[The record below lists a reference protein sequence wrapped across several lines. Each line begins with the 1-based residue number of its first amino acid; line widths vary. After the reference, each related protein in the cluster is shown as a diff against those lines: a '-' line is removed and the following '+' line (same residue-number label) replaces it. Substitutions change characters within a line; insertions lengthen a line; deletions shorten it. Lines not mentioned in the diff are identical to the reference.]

1 MAESDL
7 GGLVVIP
14 QSLRVYSRSFTITIY
29 KLFATSAQTE
39 AGLLHQSRFASGPAD
54 LGRGE
59 LPPSLALVLVR
70 PSQPAIVFEVGVAY
84 RDFCDW
90 LDVELL
96 ADPAVGGS
104 CWLERAD
111 VAESILDDLDSLP
124 VTQETPATHL
134 SSLSDESSFLPP
146 NLSGN
151 LLF

>member
-1 MAESDL
+1 M
-7 GGLVVIP
+7 
-14 QSLRVYSRSFTITIY
+14 
-29 KLFATSAQTE
+29 
-39 AGLLHQSRFASGPAD
+39 
-54 LGRGE
+54 
-59 LPPSLALVLVR
+59 LAW
-70 PSQPAIVFEVGVAY
+70 PSQPTIVLEIGVAD
-84 RDFCDW
+84 RDDCGW

-124 VTQETPATHL
+124 VAQETPAAHL
-134 SSLSDESSFLPP
+134 PSLSDESSFLPP